1 MSDTENQENEVL
13 ANVEEE
19 SEFVETYNEVDKRD
33 IVPTKKELKEEM
45 KQTRTR
51 LPPSEKQ
58 ILARKANTER
68 LLIIQKQK
76 KDERE
81 RLKLENEKKMVAEM
95 KEKWKKEYEKEQA
108 RKLRVENKK
117 STEMVKLPET
127 QKLARVKTTPKP
139 KPKPKPKPDEEEEEE
154 EEDEEEEEKQ
164 TKPFIK
170 RVIPKPK
177 KRYVESDADST
188 DTEIIKDKLK
198 KVKEID
204 AVLQP
209 RVVNPYMRLLE
220 KYYK

>member
-1 MSDTENQENEVL
+1 MSDTENQENELLEDV
-13 ANVEEE
+13 NEEVEN
-19 SEFVETYNEVDKRD
+19 YNEVDKRD
-33 IVPTKKELKEEM
+33 IVATKKELKEEM
-45 KQTRTR
+45 KQTKTR
-51 LPPSEKQ
+51 PPPTEKQ
-58 ILARKANTER
+58 ILARKANAER
-68 LLIIQKQK
+68 LLLIQKQK

-81 RLKLENEKKMVAEM
+81 RLKLEQEKKMVAEM

-108 RKLRVENKK
+108 RKIRVENKK
-117 STEMVKLPET
+117 NAEMVKLPET

-139 KPKPKPKPDEEEEEE
+139 KKSVKNDDNEEDEE
-154 EEDEEEEEKQ
+154 EEDEEEEPR
-164 TKPFIK
+164 PFIK
-170 RVIPKPK
+170 RVMPKTK
-177 KRYVESDADST
+177 KKYVESDADST